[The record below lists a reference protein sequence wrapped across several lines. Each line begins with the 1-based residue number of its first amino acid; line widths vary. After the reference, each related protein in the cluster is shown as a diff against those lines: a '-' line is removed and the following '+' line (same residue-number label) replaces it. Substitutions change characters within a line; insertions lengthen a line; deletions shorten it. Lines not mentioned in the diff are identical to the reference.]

1 MTLFPGFAIVS
12 VPFPFTDRQAKK
24 RRPALVISVAKYQ
37 QSAGHILLAMITSAE
52 HSSWPFPEGAF
63 YAFPSIEG
71 TGLSKPCLIR
81 LKLFSLDQRLILNQ
95 LGQLSA
101 LDQQGV
107 CDQLKALLAEPQR

>member
-1 MTLFPGFAIVS
+1 MTVFPGFAIVS
-12 VPFPFTDRQAKK
+12 VPFPFSDRQAKK

-52 HSSWPFPEGAF
+52 HSNWPFDWR
-63 YAFPSIEG
+63 IEDIKCA
-71 TGLSKPCLIR
+71 GLSKSCVVR
-81 LKLFSLDQRLILNQ
+81 MKLFSLDQRLILNQ

-107 CDQLKALLAEPQR
+107 CDQLKALLAEPQC

>member
-12 VPFPFTDRQAKK
+12 VPFPFSDRQAKK

-52 HSSWPFPEGAF
+52 HSSWPFDWRIKEL
-63 YAFPSIEG
+63 EG